1 MFEAPLAA
9 VGFERR
15 RVVIALFN
23 QTHLEDVVVKNFTS
37 DEPGT
42 MTSLAAFLTSVF
54 AKQNIEYLA
63 IEEPRGGLRLRQM
76 HRMAIRTANDAGVP
90 LQQVSGSELLNAS
103 ASPPLNRRSQLR
115 RMAGLIW
122 PSLRD
127 PRTGPAGLDA
137 ALLGLHVQL
146 DRLFNRDSEIS

>member
-15 RVVIALFN
+15 RVVIALFD
-23 QTHLEDVVVKNFTS
+23 QTHLDDVLVKNFSS

-42 MTSLAAFLTSVF
+42 MTSLAAFLASVF

-76 HRMAIRTANDAGVP
+76 HRMVIQAANDASIP
-90 LQQVSGSELLNAS
+90 LQRVSSSELLKAS
-103 ASPPLNRRSQLR
+103 ASPPLSRRNQLR
-115 RMAGLIW
+115 CMAGSIW
-122 PSLRD
+122 PSLND
-127 PRTGPAGLDA
+127 PRTGHAGLDA

-146 DRLFNRDSEIS
+146 DRLFNKYSEIP